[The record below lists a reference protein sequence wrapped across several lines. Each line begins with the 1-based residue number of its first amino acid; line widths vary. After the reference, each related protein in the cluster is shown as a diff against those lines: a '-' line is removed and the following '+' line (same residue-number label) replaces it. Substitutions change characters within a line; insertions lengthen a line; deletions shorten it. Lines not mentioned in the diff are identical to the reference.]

1 MNKIRI
7 AFASMFVFAAVAGM
21 SAQSA
26 IQAEIQKAEQT
37 CLQESGTAK
46 KDFKKDRKDRT
57 ECKDK
62 SQCKGKS
69 QCKDKSQ
76 CKKGKAQMK
85 GRQGCGPLQVL
96 EELNLTSQQQEQVK
110 ALCNARMEKQKASR
124 DEAKA
129 KKAEA
134 KAEKREAMQ
143 AKRQADRQEFE
154 AELQKILTPEQFA
167 TYQSR
172 KAEQGPRMQG
182 NRDAVKAKLSKKA
195 CKDGTSC
202 KKDSVVLGQTK
213 KVKTP
218 KRR

>member
-62 SQCKGKS
+62 SP
-69 QCKDKSQ
+69 